1 MATGDIALPGMESPG
16 GGNCTLRPL
25 ALCSRF
31 DLGKNVVHSVAHK
44 PGNRQTPLRRKRP
57 QAKVLL
63 FRQLYLRT
71 YHTNMMAPYGHHD
84 NSCGSHVRL
93 DKITSSAW
101 VRSTAFRNGCG
112 QSMPVGQYTSTVLPS
127 GSAK

>member
-1 MATGDIALPGMESPG
+1 MATGDIAPPGMESPG

-44 PGNRQTPLRRKRP
+44 PGNRQSPLRGKRS

-63 FRQLYLRT
+63 FRQLYLRA
-71 YHTNMMAPYGHHD
+71 YHLIMMAYLYQHD
-84 NSCGSHVRL
+84 NTQNCPTRHDAEG
-93 DKITSSAW
+93 
-101 VRSTAFRNGCG
+101 GG
-112 QSMPVGQYTSTVLPS
+112 
-127 GSAK
+127 